1 MIISFVDN
9 NLKKIRYFFLNNLL
23 IIFFLFILFLYIS
36 PFFLL
41 GKNAYVLIHDNL
53 DIKFLILKILSESEM
68 IFAPSSTI
76 IEQYMNVPRASLGSE
91 FDFTL
96 LLFYLFEPFTAYSI
110 NQTLIRLIAFI
121 GMYLLINRYVFQSKE
136 KIYSYAISLLYAL
149 LPFDSVAGLSVAG
162 LPLITYVFLNLRFGN
177 DNRRDW
183 IILFLFPFYSSF
195 VFSMLFFITF
205 VSFVWLFD
213 ACKKKVTKKFTI
225 ALLCFVIIYLIVNYR
240 LVDVFVFGMG
250 EDFVTHRSEFK
261 STPIGIKKS
270 IAISLHHFLFG
281 QYHAHSHHGLLIP
294 FIGIIFLIN
303 LFSKKKDR
311 LFILL
316 CILNVTISLWYGFA
330 GSEILKPLTDLIK
343 LFLPIQITRFHFL
356 TPLIWFIL
364 FALAIRYLI
373 FNYDFRNS
381 KLIVWVIIISSTVLM
396 FFKSDFINEYRMN
409 NITYNQFYSENLF
422 ENIEKFIDKEQKNYK
437 VVSIGI
443 HPSIA
448 AYNGFYTLDGYS
460 VLYDLNYK
468 KQFREIIASELKKN
482 EILRSYFDEWGSRVY
497 VFSNE
502 IGQNY
507 LRKKNDAYP
516 ININLNTSKLYE
528 MGGRYIFSTYKI
540 KNYIENNLKMLKIFS
555 DNKSVWKIY
564 LYEVKAS

>member
-1 MIISFVDN
+1 MIITFVEN
-9 NLKKIRYFFLNNLL
+9 NLKKIRYIFFNNLI

-41 GKNAYVLIHDNL
+41 GKDTFVLIHDNL

-91 FDFTL
+91 WDFTL

-121 GMYLLINRYVFQSKE
+121 GMHLLMNRYVFQSKE

-162 LPLITYVFLNLRFGN
+162 LPLITYVFLNLRYGN
-177 DNRRDW
+177 DNTRDW

-195 VFSMLFFITF
+195 VFSMLFFIIFAGF
-205 VSFVWLFD
+205 VLLFD
-213 ACKKKVTKKFTI
+213 LYNKKVTKRFII
-225 ALLCFVIIYLIVNYR
+225 ALFCFIIIYLLINYR
-240 LVDVFVFGMG
+240 LVDVFIFGMG
-250 EDFVTHRSEFK
+250 EGFETHRSEFR

-270 IAISLHHFLFG
+270 IAISIHHFLFG

-303 LFSKKKDR
+303 LFSKKKDI

-316 CILNVTISLWYGFA
+316 CILNSAISLWYGFA

-364 FALAIRYLI
+364 FALAVRYLI
-373 FNYDFRNS
+373 FNYNFRKS
-381 KLIVWVIIISSTVLM
+381 KLIIWVIIISSTTLM
-396 FFKSDFINEYRMN
+396 FFKSDYINEYRIN
-409 NITYNQFYSENLF
+409 NITYSQFYSENLF
-422 ENIEKFIDKEQKNYK
+422 ENIEKYIEKDQKTYK
-437 VVSIGI
+437 VVSVGI

-448 AYNGFYTLDGYS
+448 VYNGFYSLDGYS
-460 VLYDLNYK
+460 VLYDLKYK
-468 KQFREIIASELKKN
+468 KQFREIIAPELKKN
-482 EILRSYFDEWGSRVY
+482 EILRRYFDEWGSRAY
-497 VFSNE
+497 VFSDE

-507 LRKKNDAYP
+507 LRKKNDVYP

-528 MGGRYIFSTYKI
+528 MGGRYIFSSYKI
-540 KNYIENNLKMLKIFS
+540 KNYIENNLQMLKIFS

>member
-1 MIISFVDN
+1 MIITFVGN
-9 NLKKIRYFFLNNLL
+9 NLKKVRYFFFNNLL
-23 IIFFLFILFLYIS
+23 IFFFLFILFVYIS
-36 PFFLL
+36 PFFFL

-91 FDFTL
+91 FDFIL

-110 NQTLIRLIAFI
+110 NQTLIRLIAFM
-121 GMYLLINRYVFQSKE
+121 GMYLLINRYVYKSKE
-136 KIYSYAISLLYAL
+136 KPYSYAISLLYAL
-149 LPFDSVAGLSVAG
+149 LPFDSVAGLTVAG
-162 LPLITYVFLNLRFGN
+162 LPLITYVFLNLRFEN

-195 VFSMLFFITF
+195 VFSMLFFIIF
-205 VSFVWLFD
+205 VGFVWLFD
-213 ACKKKVTKKFTI
+213 VYKKKITKKFTI

-316 CILNVTISLWYGFA
+316 CILNGTISLWYGFA

-381 KLIVWVIIISSTVLM
+381 KLIVWVLIISSTVLM
-396 FFKSDFINEYRMN
+396 FFKSEFINEYRMN

-468 KQFREIIASELKKN
+468 KQFREIISSELKKN

>member
-1 MIISFVDN
+1 MIITFVEN
-9 NLKKIRYFFLNNLL
+9 NLKKIRYIFFNNLL
-23 IIFFLFILFLYIS
+23 VIFFLFILFLYIS

-41 GKNAYVLIHDNL
+41 GKDAYVLIHDNL
-53 DIKFLILKILSESEM
+53 DIKFLNLKILSESEM

-91 FDFTL
+91 LDFTL

-110 NQTLIRLIAFI
+110 NQTLIRLIAFV

-149 LPFDSVAGLSVAG
+149 LPFDSVVGLTIAG
-162 LPLITYVFLNLRFGN
+162 LPLIAYVFLNLRYGN
-177 DNRRDW
+177 DNRIDW

-195 VFSMLFFITF
+195 VFSMLFFIIF
-205 VSFVWLFD
+205 VGFVWLFD
-213 ACKKKVTKKFTI
+213 VYSKKVTKKFTI

-250 EDFVTHRSEFK
+250 EDFETHRSEFK
-261 STPIGIKKS
+261 STTIGIKKS
-270 IAISLHHFLFG
+270 IAISIHHFLFG

-303 LFSKKKDR
+303 LFSKKKDI

-316 CILNVTISLWYGFA
+316 CILNGAISLWYGFA

-364 FALAIRYLI
+364 FALAVRYLI
-373 FNYDFRNS
+373 FNYDFRVS
-381 KLIVWVIIISSTVLM
+381 KLIIWVIIISSTILM

-409 NITYNQFYSENLF
+409 NITYSQFYSENLF
-422 ENIEKFIDKEQKNYK
+422 ENIEKFIEKDQKTYK
-437 VVSIGI
+437 VVSVGI

-448 AYNGFYTLDGYS
+448 VYNGFYTLDGYS
-460 VLYDLNYK
+460 VLYDLKHK
-468 KQFREIIASELKKN
+468 KQFREIIAPELKKN
-482 EILRSYFDEWGSRVY
+482 EILRRYFDEWGSRAY

-507 LRKKNDAYP
+507 LRKKNDVYP

-528 MGGRYIFSTYKI
+528 MGGRYIFSSYKI
-540 KNYIENNLKMLKIFS
+540 KNYIENNLQMLKIFS
-555 DNKSVWKIY
+555 DKKSVWKIY